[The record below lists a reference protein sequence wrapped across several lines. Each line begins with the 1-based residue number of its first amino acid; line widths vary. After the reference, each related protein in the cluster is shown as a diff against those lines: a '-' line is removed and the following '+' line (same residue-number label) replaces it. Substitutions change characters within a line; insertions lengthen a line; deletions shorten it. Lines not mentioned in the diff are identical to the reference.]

1 MRVII
6 GNTIMFDSF
15 GQRYTRNN
23 NKFDKR
29 RKTVKL
35 NSAKGRKASST
46 RWLRRQLNDPFV
58 AEAKIRGYRSRS
70 AFKLIQLD
78 DKFQFLRKGHRVV
91 DLGAA
96 PGGWTQVLA
105 ERCINGRIV
114 ALDIEK
120 IESISGTTIICGDFF
135 SSKIQHQLKTILGS
149 KANVVLTDMAEPAT
163 GHRETD
169 HFRIAALF
177 ETAVEFATDI
187 LVNGGTFVGKVFH
200 GGAEKNI
207 LQLLKLHFTTVQ
219 HFKPLASHKESPEIY
234 LVARGYKN

>member
-1 MRVII
+1 
-6 GNTIMFDSF
+6 MFDSF
-15 GQRYTRNN
+15 GQRYTRND
-23 NKFDKR
+23 NKYDKR

-78 DKFQFLRKGHRVV
+78 DKFQFLRKGHHVV

-105 ERCINGRIV
+105 ERCVNGRIV

-120 IESISGTTIICGDFF
+120 IESRIKLFKIKSGQ
-135 SSKIQHQLKTILGS
+135 SLKERDEKGWMLKDELRG
-149 KANVVLTDMAEPAT
+149 
-163 GHRETD
+163 R
-169 HFRIAALF
+169 F
-177 ETAVEFATDI
+177 EWSC
-187 LVNGGTFVGKVFH
+187 K
-200 GGAEKNI
+200 
-207 LQLLKLHFTTVQ
+207 
-219 HFKPLASHKESPEIY
+219 
-234 LVARGYKN
+234 